1 MKNIDKLVNNIE
13 EGLSYIKEQQE
24 KTRPLIDAM
33 TIMLCNRVN
42 EITEQDI
49 SFKELLS
56 FYLTL
61 MEQET
66 NSILLITKMQE
77 VLTYAKDVKKF

>member
-1 MKNIDKLVNNIE
+1 MKNIDKLVDNIE
-13 EGLSYIKEQQE
+13 EGLEYIKSQQE

-33 TIMLCNRVN
+33 TIMLCNKVG
-42 EITEQDI
+42 EIEDSM

-77 VLTYAKDVKKF
+77 VLTYAKDAKKF

>member
-1 MKNIDKLVNNIE
+1 MKNIDKLVENIE
-13 EGLSYIKEQQE
+13 EGLSYIKSQQE
-24 KTRPLIDAM
+24 KTRPLIDALS
-33 TIMLCNRVN
+33 TLLVN
-42 EITEQDI
+42 NIEEADL
-49 SFKELLS
+49 SYRELLS
-56 FYLTL
+56 FYLNL

>member
-1 MKNIDKLVNNIE
+1 MKNIDKLVENIE

-24 KTRPLIDAM
+24 KTRPIIDAM
-33 TIMLCNRVN
+33 TVMLNNRIS
-42 EITEQDI
+42 ELDESDL

-66 NSILLITKMQE
+66 NSILVITKMQE